1 MGAIGQPER
10 GQQKPGAD
18 AIRTQGDEGNPPGSR
33 CTPHLWEPDHS
44 PCILP
49 QLRSTS
55 SMTIRV
61 PLSRKRR
68 NAGGRPEA
76 QKLLSGKGAP
86 SVRSRE
92 PSDEGE
98 QRGHGGRIKRL
109 SSALAAPGRGRTGWG
124 GHERGRV
131 GGERGS
137 SVGCHAFADHGLAD
151 DGQCACGRDAAIC
164 GDRPLL
170 GLEHESDH
178 DFGDVVDLGHRRSD
192 YFQHFGFS
200 RSGHGSGD
208 RVGDDHCY
216 GSDDPRR
223 GYGDFDGHAEG
234 VAGGD
239 GVAGGGERAGGR
251 NGPADGHG

>member
-1 MGAIGQPER
+1 VQPPPSAAAR
-10 GQQKPGAD
+10 LPNPTYCPGNHSKPGSG
-18 AIRTQGDEGNPPGSR
+18 RPSPSR
-33 CTPHLWEPDHS
+33 CPLQCGADQQQQVESENLLLYP
-44 PCILP
+44 
-49 QLRSTS
+49 RKS
-55 SMTIRV
+55 SRAGARLV
-61 PLSRKRR
+61 DAKRR
-68 NAGGRPEA
+68 RGYHWLTKDVACAVVTAFRRGGAHEH
-76 QKLLSGKGAP
+76 
-86 SVRSRE
+86 
-92 PSDEGE
+92 D
-98 QRGHGGRIKRL
+98 GRITKP
-109 SSALAAPGRGRTGWG
+109 SSAVAAPGHCRTGWG

-137 SVGCHAFADHGLAD
+137 SVGCHAFADHGLTD
-151 DGQCACGRDAAIC
+151 DGQRACGRDAAIC